1 MSGPLTPSE
10 MPQCSHASNGVR
22 LVSSTGEVL
31 PLKSIALTGTATAG
45 IARIRL
51 QQHFTNPYP
60 GPLELTYSF
69 PLPADGAVA
78 GYEIRAG
85 HREIKGRIASRDEAR
100 EIYDEAR
107 LLGRTAGLVEQHRSN
122 FFTQHLGNIPALT
135 DVTVE
140 LTIDYRLA
148 WVPVSAGSG
157 ASLRSS
163 HHATSVPRTRFGT
176 RRR

>member
-10 MPQCSHASNGVR
+10 MPQCSHASNGAR
-22 LVSSTGEVL
+22 LVSFTGEVL
-31 PLKSIALTGTATAG
+31 PLKSITLTGTATAG

-51 QQHFTNPYP
+51 QQHFTNPYS

-85 HREIKGRIASRDEAR
+85 QREIKGQIASRGEAR

-107 LLGRTAGLVEQHRSN
+107 LVGRTAGWSN
-122 FFTQHLGNIPALT
+122 SIDRTSLHNI
-135 DVTVE
+135 
-140 LTIDYRLA
+140 
-148 WVPVSAGSG
+148 SG
-157 ASLRSS
+157 ISQQ
-163 HHATSVPRTRFGT
+163 
-176 RRR
+176 